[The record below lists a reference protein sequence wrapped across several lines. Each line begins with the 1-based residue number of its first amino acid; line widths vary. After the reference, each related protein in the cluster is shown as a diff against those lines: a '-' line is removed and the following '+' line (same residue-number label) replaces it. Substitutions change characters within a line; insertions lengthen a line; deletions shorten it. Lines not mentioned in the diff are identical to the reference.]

1 MWDPFLAEWER
12 PGMVMLMVCS
22 GAIDLVRTFL
32 LTFLWLRFETG
43 ALLGG
48 PVALFL
54 SGESREM
61 SIRSARVWL

>member
-1 MWDPFLAEWER
+1 MRAAGDGDADGL
-12 PGMVMLMVCS
+12 L

-32 LTFLWLRFETG
+32 LAFLWLRFETG
-43 ALLGG
+43 VLLGG

>member
-1 MWDPFLAEWER
+1 
-12 PGMVMLMVCS
+12 MVALVDGS
-22 GAIDLVRTFL
+22 GASDLLRAFLRVFLRVRIEIT
-32 LTFLWLRFETG
+32 

>member
-1 MWDPFLAEWER
+1 
-12 PGMVMLMVCS
+12 MVMLMVCS

-32 LTFLWLRFETG
+32 LAFLWLRFETG

-54 SGESREM
+54 SWESREM

>member
-1 MWDPFLAEWER
+1 
-12 PGMVMLMVCS
+12 MVMLMVCS

-32 LTFLWLRFETG
+32 LAFLWLRFETG

-54 SGESREM
+54 SGSSREM

>member
-1 MWDPFLAEWER
+1 
-12 PGMVMLMVCS
+12 MVMLMVRS

-32 LTFLWLRFETG
+32 LAFLWLRFETG

-61 SIRSARVWL
+61 SIRPSPAGL